1 MTTRQPLQ
9 GIGVFPNRQ
18 TTEAALTALQK
29 ARFPMQQVSI
39 FAKNSPDRLD
49 ALNRVN
55 THDVMAE
62 QAEAGGKTGA
72 VAGTALGG
80 LGGLLVGISTIA
92 VPGVGPFIA
101 AGSLGTLL
109 ATTLA
114 GSGIGAISGEV
125 IGAFVGL
132 GVPDR
137 QATVY
142 GDRLSRGDDVIM
154 VEGNQEQLHR
164 AEAILTVHNIQEW
177 GVY

>member
-1 MTTRQPLQ
+1 MTARQPLR
-9 GIGVFPNRQ
+9 GIGVFPDRQ
-18 TTEAALTALQK
+18 HTEAALTALQE

-39 FAKNSPDRLD
+39 FAKNSPDRPD

-92 VPGVGPFIA
+92 VPGAGPFIA

-114 GSGIGAISGEV
+114 GSGIGAISGEI
-125 IGAFVGL
+125 IGAFAGL

-142 GDRLSRGDDVIM
+142 GDRLSQGEDVIM

-164 AEAILTVHNIQEW
+164 AEAILSVHNIQEW
-177 GVY
+177 GIY

>member
-1 MTTRQPLQ
+1 MTIRQPLQ

-18 TTEAALTALQK
+18 TTEAALTALQE

-39 FAKNSPDRLD
+39 FAKDSSDRPDILNQMKSRD
-49 ALNRVN
+49 AASEK
-55 THDVMAE
+55 AE
-62 QAEAGGKTGA
+62 VGSKTGA

-92 VPGVGPFIA
+92 VPGAGPFIA

-114 GSGIGAISGEV
+114 GSGIGALSGEV
-125 IGAFVGL
+125 VGAFVGL
-132 GVPDR
+132 GVPNK

-142 GDRLSRGDDVIM
+142 GDRIAQGEDVIM
-154 VEGNQEQLHR
+154 VEGNREQLDR
-164 AEAILTVHNIQEW
+164 AEAILRTHNIQEW

>member
-18 TTEAALTALQK
+18 TTEVALTALRE

-39 FAKNSPDRLD
+39 FAKDNADRPDV
-49 ALNRVN
+49 LNRVD
-55 THDVMAE
+55 TRDAVAK
-62 QAEAGGKTGA
+62 QAETGSKKGA

-92 VPGVGPFIA
+92 VPGAGPFIA

-114 GSGIGAISGEV
+114 GSGIGAISGEIV
-125 IGAFVGL
+125 GAFVEL
-132 GVPDR
+132 GVPNK

-142 GDRLSRGDDVIM
+142 GDRLSQGEDVIM
-154 VEGNQEQLHR
+154 VEGNREQLDR
-164 AEAILTVHNIQEW
+164 AEAILRTHNIQEW
-177 GVY
+177 GIY